1 MTTDRS
7 ATIQLS
13 RRAFATALLAAA
25 TLGIGI
31 GEVAAPLASSQ
42 AHPVAKV
49 AAAPAGC
56 ASFATKVGSAF
67 EILGSILQDASKYPA
82 LVPKAE
88 QAGASKSATK
98 TAAITAQ
105 LKSVNAAIQAQAS
118 RFSALKG
125 PILSEETKCLR

>member
-1 MTTDRS
+1 MTTHRS

-49 AAAPAGC
+49 AAAP
-56 ASFATKVGSAF
+56 
-67 EILGSILQDASKYPA
+67 GSILQDASKYPA

-98 TAAITAQ
+98 IAAITAQ

>member
-1 MTTDRS
+1 MTTHRS

-49 AAAPAGC
+49 
-56 ASFATKVGSAF
+56 GSAF

-98 TAAITAQ
+98 IAAITAQ